1 MLVLLRVLGIVIAVV
16 NVVLVNVVHFTVY
29 HT

>member
-1 MLVLLRVLGIVIAVV
+1 MVLLRLLGIVIAVV